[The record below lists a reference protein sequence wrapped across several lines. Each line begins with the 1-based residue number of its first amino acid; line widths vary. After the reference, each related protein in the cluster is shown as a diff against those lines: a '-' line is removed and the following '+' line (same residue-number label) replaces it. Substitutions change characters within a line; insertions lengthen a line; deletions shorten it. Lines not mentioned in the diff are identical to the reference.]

1 MRFVIAIVL
10 FLLAFVSIGYGI
22 AQRTILA
29 GPSSLSASVTT
40 TGDARITLVD
50 GATLHSFPGTQG
62 VMVSGASTLFVADG
76 RTADVLAWVGTTT
89 YNRVTFDATTQKLV
103 SKIVSGKDTM
113 APSPV
118 GSDLWDQE
126 FTGTTEL
133 IRRINVPETATVI
146 IMSDGTKPAPKSLS
160 ITWPLDNSAPWS
172 GPLIIAGIGA
182 LLLGLGAFLW
192 ALVHARRRRGP
203 RRKQPRLP
211 RNPKPPQLK
220 RGRLG
225 TQPAIAAPSRGRR
238 RNFIATSVLVSS
250 ALALTGCSAFGS
262 LGGVTAT
269 PTPTSTSAVPG
280 AADLQAV
287 AVTDPQLTH
296 IVSQVVK
303 TVAVADAKGDAKL
316 AATRLGGPALQLRV
330 ANYATRAADP
340 TIAAVPALPNWPVKI
355 ALPQQ
360 SDTWPRSVF
369 AVIQSPTDAKAAPIA
384 LMLVQDTPRDNYKA
398 HYVMTLEL
406 DVPAVAPVTLG
417 AARLLNDNK
426 LGILTPAALAAA
438 YGSILIQGDAS
449 TSNKLFSA
457 IGDKLRTSVG
467 YDYKQKQKADLPP
480 TAAIAYANGPGPG
493 QVIAFGTND
502 SGQIVA
508 ANLNDTETVT
518 PTQPGAAINPSGAI
532 KALLG
537 KSETVKGVVATY
549 GLQLLFYVPP
559 VSRSNAKI
567 QLLGFAQG
575 LIAATEV
582 P

>member
-1 MRFVIAIVL
+1 LRFVIAIVL

-29 GPSSLSASVTT
+29 GPSSLSANVTT
-40 TGDARITLVD
+40 TGDATITLID
-50 GATLHSFPGTQG
+50 GSTLHSYPGTQG
-62 VMVSGASTLFVADG
+62 VTVSGASKLFFADG

-89 YNRVTFDATTQKLV
+89 YNRVTFNATTQKLV
-103 SKIVSGKDTM
+103 SKVVSGKDTM

-133 IRRINVPETATVI
+133 IRRINVPVSATVI
-146 IMSDGTKPAPKSLS
+146 IMSDGTKPAPKSLEIS
-160 ITWPLDNSAPWS
+160 WPLDNSAPWS

-182 LLLGLGAFLW
+182 LLLGLATFLW

-225 TQPAIAAPSRGRR
+225 TQQAIAAPSRGRR
-238 RNFIATSVLVSS
+238 RNFIATSVLLTS

-262 LGGVTAT
+262 IGGVSATA
-269 PTPTSTSAVPG
+269 TPTSTSAVPG

-296 IVSQVVK
+296 IVSQVVQ

-340 TIAAVPALPNWPVKI
+340 TIAALPALPNWPVKI

-384 LMLVQDTPRDNYKA
+384 LMLVQDSPRDNYKA
-398 HYVMTLEL
+398 QYVMTLEL
-406 DVPAVAPVTLG
+406 DVPAVAPVSLG

-449 TSNKLFSA
+449 TSNNIFSA
-457 IGDKLRTSVG
+457 VGDKLRTSVG

-502 SGQIVA
+502 SGEIVA

-537 KSETVKGVVATY
+537 KSQTIKGIVATY

-559 VSRSNAKI
+559 VTRSNAKI

-575 LIAATEV
+575 LISASEV